1 MLPLRFY
8 PAPPGGGGG
17 GCRIPISSELR
28 THVHARSE
36 KMALEQGLCVF
47 PEKGRLGSVFGSAAP
62 RVSVTYSILALGGNQ
77 PERTA
82 KCMGLAGFRP

>member
-8 PAPPGGGGG
+8 PAPPGGG

-28 THVHARSE
+28 THVHTRSE
-36 KMALEQGLCVF
+36 KMALEQGPCVF
-47 PEKGRLGSVFGSAAP
+47 SEKGRLGSVFGSAAP
-62 RVSVTYSILALGGNQ
+62 RVSVTYSILALEGNQ

-82 KCMGLAGFRP
+82 KCVGLAGLRP